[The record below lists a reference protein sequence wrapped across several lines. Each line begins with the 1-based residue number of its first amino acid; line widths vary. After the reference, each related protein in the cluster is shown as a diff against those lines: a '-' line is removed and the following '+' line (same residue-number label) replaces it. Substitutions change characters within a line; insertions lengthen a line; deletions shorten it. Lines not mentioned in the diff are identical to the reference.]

1 MACPQ
6 CGNKLEGSFNIC
18 PKCGFKLSALTEKS
32 AQGRCHI
39 ITVKII
45 LTLVQGVHLWYHR
58 WIFNRWENLLDI
70 KHKCI
75 FSTIN
80 KDFMNIFPTQY
91 SSLGCY
97 KNVNDCLV
105 LSIYICIVKKTN
117 NNFCQIHG
125 CLIYVTNQA
134 IMVKQM
140 VPHQHIQFQPLL
152 RRKIKRKIKTMLLKK
167 ALLKYRWQGWEIH
180 VIFVKLHM

>member
-1 MACPQ
+1 MIFAFMFDIAEFYFEYFVRALKCPLIYDVIFWNRHIMICPP
-6 CGNKLEGSFNIC
+6 CGNKLEGSFEIC
-18 PKCGFKLSALTEKS
+18 PECGFKLSALTEKN

-91 SSLGCY
+91 SSLCCY

-105 LSIYICIVKKTN
+105 SSIYICIVKK
-117 NNFCQIHG
+117 
-125 CLIYVTNQA
+125 
-134 IMVKQM
+134 KQLL
-140 VPHQHIQFQPLL
+140 PNSPLFD
-152 RRKIKRKIKTMLLKK
+152 ICN
-167 ALLKYRWQGWEIH
+167 
-180 VIFVKLHM
+180 